1 MALSIVF
8 ILLSF
13 VFFAAAVLAL
23 LFPVKFASF
32 LPKRLCPDAK
42 RFNVFARYLIVSL
55 VSFGLFI
62 VVLPKN
68 ETKQS
73 SEVQIIA
80 EESQKTEA
88 KTETQLADS
97 TSDYTPQHTAQTA
110 EESQKKEQ
118 EAARLKKEFIALY
131 GELMDF
137 RYDSQF
143 HQIGFSSSGK
153 YHAWQQKV
161 FQANETYSKE
171 AQLQTGL
178 IFGQL
183 AQLGLAY
190 QQNQGRETDI
200 VNFFLPDM
208 KKAMGR

>member
-8 ILLSF
+8 MLLSF

-42 RFNVFARYLIVSL
+42 RLNVFACYLIVSL

-68 ETKQS
+68 EIKQS

-80 EESQKTEA
+80 EESQKPEA
-88 KTETQLADS
+88 KTAPQVAEN
-97 TSDYTPQHTAQTA
+97 TSDNTSQHTAQT
-110 EESQKKEQ
+110 KEQ

-161 FQANETYSKE
+161 FQGNETYSKE

>member
-62 VVLPKN
+62 AVLPKN

-80 EESQKTEA
+80 EESQKPEA
-88 KTETQLADS
+88 KTALQVAEN
-97 TSDYTPQHTAQTA
+97 TSDNTSQHTAQT
-110 EESQKKEQ
+110 KEQ

-171 AQLQTGL
+171 VQLQTGL

-200 VNFFLPDM
+200 VKFFLPDM